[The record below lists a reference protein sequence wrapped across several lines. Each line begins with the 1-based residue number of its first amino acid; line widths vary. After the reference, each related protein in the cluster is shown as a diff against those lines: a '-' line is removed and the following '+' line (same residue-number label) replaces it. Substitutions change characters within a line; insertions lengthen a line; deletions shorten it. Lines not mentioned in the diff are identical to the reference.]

1 MTAYKANLLLMKL
14 IVLIFFSKTG
24 FYGTIAD
31 PNSYTADMCV
41 RSPAAHVS
49 PRENSVTELTQKQ
62 TASWR
67 DYYEMCKPRV
77 VMLMILTS
85 MVGMFL
91 AVPGM
96 VPLDILILGN
106 LGIALVA
113 GSGAVVNHLIDRKV
127 DAVMRRTVNRPMPQ
141 GRVAPA
147 QAAGF
152 AAVIGVLGMAIM
164 LLWVNP
170 LSAWLTLA
178 SFIGYAFIYTGY
190 LKRATPQNIVI
201 GGLSGAMPPLLGW
214 SAVTGTIEPGALIL
228 VLIIFAWTPPHFWA
242 LAIHRKEEYAKT
254 GIPMLPVTHGEHL
267 TKIHIILYTV
277 IMLLVSILPWLIGM
291 SGLLYLLAA
300 VVLGAG
306 FLFWS
311 LLLMYRPKQSTA
323 MDTFRYSIVYLMV
336 LFPVLLIDH
345 YFFI

>member
-1 MTAYKANLLLMKL
+1 MTE
-14 IVLIFFSKTG
+14 IT
-24 FYGTIAD
+24 
-31 PNSYTADMCV
+31 
-41 RSPAAHVS
+41 H
-49 PRENSVTELTQKQ
+49 KQ
-62 TASWR
+62 AVNWR

-106 LGIALVA
+106 VGIALVA
-113 GSGAVVNHLIDRKV
+113 ASGAVVNHLIDRKV
-127 DAVMRRTVNRPMPQ
+127 DAMMRRTVNRPMPQ
-141 GRVAPA
+141 GRVDPA
-147 QAAGF
+147 QAAWF
-152 AAVIGVLGMAIM
+152 AASIGVAGMLIM
-164 LLWVNP
+164 LIWVNA

-214 SAVTGTIEPGALIL
+214 AAVSGSIEPGALIL

-242 LAIHRKEEYAKT
+242 LAIYRKDEYAKT

-267 TKIHIILYTV
+267 TKIHIILYTI
-277 IMLLVSILPWLIGM
+277 IMILVSVLPYLIGM
-291 SGLLYLLAA
+291 SGPLYLLAA
-300 VVLGAG
+300 LVLGFG
-306 FLFWS
+306 FLYWT
-311 LLLMYRPKQSTA
+311 LLLMFKPKQSTA

-336 LFPVLLIDH
+336 LFPVLLADH
-345 YFFI
+345 YLFP